1 MENIIGEEV
10 QHPEY
15 GHGVIKFQQTR
26 IGVEF
31 DNHEQVHNF
40 DYPEAFRS
48 CLVAESNRLR
58 DILDKIPNWRQCRYC
73 GLYYELVP
81 SDTIFATYNDA
92 DYCACEKCRK
102 KMYKCG
108 CCHEWFYNPALIKHD
123 VEDGIPVCNRC
134 YRHVFMKPTL
144 QLPIPFEQLLEWSF
158 TIDDLYEY
166 ISVFDEMR
174 SIGIGEALL
183 SKHRPD
189 KIEGHK
195 TALTKSESHI
205 LFLITQ
211 KLQKIVK
218 EKMNVEAE
226 LNVIRKIIRKLFKCS
241 LETYSDDFRYMS
253 QHPLAKLITQYSSQ
267 MNLYCSIEM
276 IRKRFETELYY
287 YSIAEK
293 QANAL
298 TTEFFNHETTKYNI
312 DPYFT
317 RCIVHILQ
325 VSEVKQIM
333 REYDNKYLNA
343 EFTIDSIPL
352 PNTQDELYKRAEM
365 IWEQL
370 VSYEDN
376 KFIAT
381 NLTEALDYYKIT
393 HPTELDFRPSNDILY
408 LYKGNCIRCKRYS
421 NHQII
426 SATAMIKTE
435 QKERVPINVEYCTEC
450 EKFIMAY
457 SSYERYRKRY
467 KFLIIKLQEVDE
479 NGGFPKGFYASL
491 KQNDKSPLKLAG
503 YNVDAAIG
511 LSSEERHQILLLIL
525 NEGVLPKYRV
535 CEYLRYFIS
544 QGEPQD
550 NKQNAVAK
558 WREDLEFVENYM
570 IEEQPEQ
577 DINYY
582 SKY

>member
-26 IGVEF
+26 IGVKF
-31 DNHEQVHNF
+31 DNYEQVHNF
-40 DYPEAFRS
+40 DCPEAFRS

-73 GLYYELVP
+73 GLYYESTP
-81 SDTIFATYNDA
+81 SDSIIA
-92 DYCACEKCRK
+92 DYDDSDDIACEKCRQ

-108 CCHEWFYNPALIKHD
+108 CCNEWFFAPKIIKHD
-123 VEDGIPVCNRC
+123 VDDGIPICNTC
-134 YRHVFMKPTL
+134 YHFDFLKIGTRFPIPYSELL
-144 QLPIPFEQLLEWSF
+144 QLGFS
-158 TIDDLYEY
+158 IDDIYEY
-166 ISVFDEMR
+166 ISLLDELR
-174 SIGIGEALL
+174 SIGICEIL
-183 SKHRPD
+183 SSDYGKNNNHIKSNNYLPLEEMIYD
-189 KIEGHK
+189 KLKSLIQKKMKIEVPDFPVFIRFWLGQK
-195 TALTKSESHI
+195 HI
-205 LFLITQ
+205 NGFRC
-211 KLQKIVK
+211 
-218 EKMNVEAE
+218 
-226 LNVIRKIIRKLFKCS
+226 IRPCPS
-241 LETYSDDFRYMS
+241 
-253 QHPLAKLITQYSSQ
+253 
-267 MNLYCSIEM
+267 SIEQS
-276 IRKRFETELYY
+276 IYSWLDRYERQLDVFYSIDTLRRIFETELFHS
-287 YSIAEK
+287 SIKAEK
-293 QANAL
+293 PNAIIEYL
-298 TTEFFNHETTKYNI
+298 IKHSNSSASYVCVNE
-312 DPYFT
+312 
-317 RCIVHILQ
+317 IVHI
-325 VSEVKQIM
+325 VSISKAKE
-333 REYDNKYLNA
+333 L
-343 EFTIDSIPL
+343 EFECDSKIYSFEDDIESLASTPIPQ
-352 PNTQDELYKRAEM
+352 TQDELFKRAKM
-365 IWEQL
+365 IETQL
-370 VSYEDN
+370 SDYKYYEELSS
-376 KFIAT
+376 
-381 NLTEALDYYKIT
+381 NLFDSRRYFDKI
-393 HPTELDFRPSNDILY
+393 HPSDLVFRPSNDILY
-408 LYKGNCIRCKRYS
+408 LYKGNCIRCKCYS

-550 NKQNAVAK
+550 NKQNAVTK